1 MAKNIWY
8 HPKQNDKNHRV
19 TSFRVTTTG
28 TVPRKPCSLDTRE
41 LRWYCHIL
49 SMAQIAWWNAFLVV
63 SCITSITHI
72 NLCLLSYFK
81 TFYMCVGVV
90 FLHVETRWNESYFKT
105 FQDIYFYMCV
115 IFQDILHVCWFSNL
129 NFAICLKHVETTN
142 PIHTVVI
149 HPHVLIPQKNP
160 GKLIITNTTMENHG
174 NPYFL

>member
-90 FLHVETRWNESYFKT
+90 FLHVETRWNGSYFKT
-105 FQDIYFYMCV
+105 FQDISRHLF
-115 IFQDILHVCWFSNL
+115 LHVCHISRHFTCMLVLKSQFCNLLETCWNHCHQSICWWFTPMFSSP
-129 NFAICLKHVETTN
+129 N
-142 PIHTVVI
+142 P
-149 HPHVLIPQKNP
+149 PW
-160 GKLIITNTTMENHG
+160 
-174 NPYFL
+174 

>member
-1 MAKNIWY
+1 MTKTTG
-8 HPKQNDKNHRV
+8 V

-90 FLHVETRWNESYFKT
+90 FLHVETRWNGSYFKT

-129 NFAICLKHVETTN
+129 NFAICLKHVETTVTN
-142 PIHTVVI
+142 PYVGDSPPCS
-149 HPHVLIPQKNP
+149 HPQTPP
-160 GKLIITNTTMENHG
+160 GKLIITNTTMEI
-174 NPYFL
+174 PIFYS